1 MAIRYRS
8 ESIDFRGSDR
18 YPASGRALPVSDRH
32 ASTLGNETTQRMSR
46 NRQQARKA
54 IPETADAL
62 ISEIESGAWSEC
74 KPSLNSIP
82 VEQWD
87 DVVREF
93 AQRCPGKTRDDY
105 VDALRR
111 SQFNN
116 R

>member
-1 MAIRYRS
+1 
-8 ESIDFRGSDR
+8 
-18 YPASGRALPVSDRH
+18 
-32 ASTLGNETTQRMSR
+32 MSR

-54 IPETADAL
+54 VPETADAL
-62 ISEIESGAWSEC
+62 ISEIESGAWSERQ
-74 KPSLNSIP
+74 PSLNSIP

-87 DVVREF
+87 DVIREF